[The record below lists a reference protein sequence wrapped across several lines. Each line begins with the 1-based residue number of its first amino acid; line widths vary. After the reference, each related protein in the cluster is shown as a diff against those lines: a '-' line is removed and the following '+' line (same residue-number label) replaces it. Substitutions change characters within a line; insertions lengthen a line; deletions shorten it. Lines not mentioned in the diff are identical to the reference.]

1 MRIFLV
7 FIMAIF
13 ANTALLA
20 QQARME
26 LWYDKPATDWMTQA
40 LPVGNGELGAM
51 FFGGVEQEN
60 IQFNEKTL
68 WEGSPTVRGAYQ
80 DFGLITLDFPGYKE
94 QLNYQRG
101 LDLDSAI
108 GYVRYTSHDL
118 DFRREYIA
126 SRRNKVVAVRITTPG
141 NSGRLNFFVDIN
153 DAHHAERTLEN
164 STFTLRGKLTHL
176 NYEAQ
181 LRVVNEGGSAI
192 ASQGRI
198 RIVNADAVTLILAA
212 GTNYDIAKANYIGQT
227 AEQLHSTISRRI
239 SMASRKGYDKLR
251 REHVADYKAL
261 YDRVKLDLHCQQP
274 EMTTAELVRKHTESN
289 YLDALYFQYGRYLA
303 ISSSLGMNLP
313 NNLQGIWCNS
323 NTPPWESDIHTNINI
338 QMNYWPAEPTNLA
351 ECHEPFINYVK
362 TEALRDSGSFQN
374 LARQEDCRGWTVCTQ
389 SNIFGQTDWNINR
402 PANAWYCMHLWQH
415 YLFSQDRHFLK
426 KTAWPVMK
434 VTCEYWFDRLKEV
447 NGKLLCPDEWSPEHG
462 PWQDGVPYAQ
472 QLVYELFASTLEACK
487 TLKSDPAFENEL
499 RDKLI
504 RLDRGIEIDERG
516 EIKEWKTDKENLAER
531 DKEHR
536 HMSHLIALYPGT
548 QISFMQNADT
558 ANAAKRSML
567 SRGDGGTGWSRAWK
581 ISLWARLLDG
591 NHAHKLLKAALALAT
606 ANNVQMGGFAA
617 GVYENLFDAHP
628 PFQIDGNFG
637 ATAGMAEMLLQSH
650 LGYLHILPALPD
662 AWPKGSAEGLRAAGN
677 FTISLSWDKKQPTAI
692 TILSG
697 SGKALDVCLDN
708 ADRLSSITDAS
719 GRSISF
725 TRNGNRISFPTKSG
739 KTYRL
744 VF

>member
-1 MRIFLV
+1 MTVVGSTMLH
-7 FIMAIF
+7 
-13 ANTALLA
+13 A

-26 LWYDKPATDWMTQA
+26 LWYNQPAKDWMTQA

-68 WEGSPTVRGAYQ
+68 WEGSPTDRGAYQ
-80 DFGLITLDFPGYKE
+80 DFGMITLDFPGYK
-94 QLNYQRG
+94 NCSDYQRG

-118 DFRREYIA
+118 TFHREYIA
-126 SRRNKVVAVRITTPG
+126 NRRNKVVAIRINTPG
-141 NSGRLNFFVDIN
+141 ESGKLNFFIDIN
-153 DAHHAERTLEN
+153 DAHHAEKTLEN
-164 STFTLRGKLTHL
+164 ATFTLRGKLTHL

-192 ASQGRI
+192 ASQGKI
-198 RIVNADAVTLILAA
+198 RVVNANAVTLILAA

-239 SMASRKGYDKLR
+239 SMASRKGYNTLR
-251 REHVADYKAL
+251 KEHVADYQAL
-261 YDRVKLDLHCQQP
+261 YNRVKLDLNCPQP
-274 EMTTAELVRKHTESN
+274 NMTTAELVKKHRESN

-323 NTPPWESDIHTNINI
+323 NTPPWECDIHTNINI
-338 QMNYWPAEPTNLA
+338 QMNYWPVEPTNLS
-351 ECHEPFINYVK
+351 ECHHPFLNYVK
-362 TEALRDSGSFQN
+362 TEALRDSGNFQKV
-374 LARQEDCRGWTVCTQ
+374 AQQENCRGWAVCTQ

-415 YLFSQDRHFLK
+415 YLFSQDKQYLK
-426 KTAWPVMK
+426 HSAWPVMK
-434 VTCEYWFDRLKEV
+434 LTCEYWFDRLKEV
-447 NGKLLCPDEWSPEHG
+447 NGKWICPNEWSPEHG

-487 TLKSDPAFENEL
+487 IVKAEPTFENEL
-499 RDKLI
+499 RDKLA
-504 RLDRGIEIDERG
+504 RLDRGIEISEKG

-536 HMSHLIALYPGT
+536 HMSHLMALYPGT
-548 QISFMQNADT
+548 QISYLQNTDT

-567 SRGDGGTGWSRAWK
+567 ARGDGGTGWSRAWK

-606 ANNVQMGGFAA
+606 AENVQMGGFAA

-637 ATAGMAEMLLQSH
+637 ATAGIAEMFLQSH
-650 LGYLHILPALPD
+650 LGSLHILPALPD
-662 AWPKGSAEGLRAAGN
+662 AWSKGSVEGLRAAGN
-677 FTISLSWDKKQPTAI
+677 FTLSINWENKQPTSV

-697 SGKALDVCLDN
+697 SGKTANIYLN
-708 ADRLSSITDAS
+708 EAARLSDITDDKGKS
-719 GRSISF
+719 VHF
-725 TRNGNRISFPTKSG
+725 ERNGNYILLPTKSG
-739 KTYRL
+739 KTYHL
-744 VF
+744 NF